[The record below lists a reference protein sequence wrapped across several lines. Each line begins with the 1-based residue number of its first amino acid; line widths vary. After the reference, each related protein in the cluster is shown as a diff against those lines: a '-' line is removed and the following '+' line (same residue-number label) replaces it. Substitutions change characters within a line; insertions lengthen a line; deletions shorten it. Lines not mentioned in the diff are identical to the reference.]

1 MGWDDVPGELPI
13 SVAQLVVTDLRPYR
27 IPFLERIAGST
38 DLELSL
44 YVGRP
49 RAGRGAPVVEPVSPV
64 PVVRVRN
71 RHLPFGGHRTIWQSG
86 ALGMLRSEAEVLVCP
101 EVVYNLSVWAIRL
114 LHRRFAKRLVFIGF
128 FYRQSGA
135 GLLSRARDRLR
146 RWLVG
151 SASAVI
157 AYTDRGR
164 DEYVAAGGEPG
175 RVFVAHN
182 TLDVERL
189 RAAADAITRDEV
201 DHLRQEL
208 GLGDRR
214 VLLFLGRLLAVKRPE
229 VLIEALRQWPAAA
242 PRPAVVMVGDGPER
256 TRLEEMARGLD
267 VRFLGAEYD
276 ERRVA
281 RCLAVADLLV
291 LPGRVGLTPVHGFAS
306 GVPTITTD
314 EKATEQ
320 SPEYAYI
327 RDGDNGA
334 ILGSADPSV
343 YATELAALLS
353 DDTRLARLR
362 DGAAASTAE
371 VGMDRM
377 AEAFVGAIRRA
388 AGR

>member
-1 MGWDDVPGELPI
+1 MSEGPPVR
-13 SVAQLVVTDLRPYR
+13 VAQLVVTDLRPYR
-27 IPFLERIAGST
+27 IPFLERIAASP
-38 DLELSL
+38 DVELSL

-49 RAGRGAPVVEPVSPV
+49 RAGRGAPVVEPASPL
-64 PVVRVRN
+64 PIVRVRN

-86 ALGMLRSEAEVLVCP
+86 ALGMLRSQAEVLVCP

-135 GLLSRARDRLR
+135 GLSAQIRDRLR
-146 RWLVG
+146 RWLVEP
-151 SASAVI
+151 ASAVI

-164 DEYVAAGGEPG
+164 DEYLAAGGDPD

-189 RAAADAITRDEV
+189 RAAAEGVTRDEV
-201 DHLRQEL
+201 DHLRQAL

-229 VLIEALRQWPAAA
+229 VLIEALREWPPAA
-242 PRPAVVMVGDGPER
+242 PRPTAVMVGDGPER
-256 TRLEEMARGLD
+256 PRLEEMARGLD

-281 RCLAVADLLV
+281 QCLAVADLLV

-314 EKATEQ
+314 EEATEQ

-327 RDGDNGA
+327 RHGDNGV
-334 ILGSADPSV
+334 ILGKADPSL
-343 YATELAALLS
+343 YASELAALLS
-353 DDTRLARLR
+353 DGERLDGLR
-362 DGAAASTAE
+362 RGAAASAAE

-377 AEAFVGAIRRA
+377 AEAFVEAIRRA